1 MHLGVVLSQKKK
13 RKKNFLRKK
22 KLAYPY
28 TKLYFFIHC
37 RIHSYL
43 SYLFWKVNLISH
55 YLSSS
60 YLSPRNI
67 KEIPIS
73 SKLNVLVFKAS
84 FEPTVKTVRN
94 TVQTLIKFSIL
105 IAN

>member
-1 MHLGVVLSQKKK
+1 MHLVVALSQKE
-13 RKKNFLRKK
+13 KNFLKK
-22 KLAYPY
+22 KHAYPY

-37 RIHSYL
+37 RIHSDL
-43 SYLFWKVNLISH
+43 SYLFRKVNLISH
-55 YLSSS
+55 YLPSS

-67 KEIPIS
+67 KEISIS

-84 FEPTVKTVRN
+84 FVPTVKTVRN
-94 TVQTLIKFSIL
+94 TVETLIKFSIL